1 MRRLIRPIC
10 PYCSYDLTGAM
21 DGRAA
26 GTEYVTC
33 SECGRLVHLQEAMM
47 RGANLRRRLR
57 LPGGIVVLAFMM
69 LAVVVL
75 AMIGRMLAYFSSVM

>member
-10 PYCSYDLTGAM
+10 PCCSYDLTGAM

-26 GTEYVTC
+26 GTEFLTC

-47 RGANLRRRLR
+47 RGANLRSRVR
-57 LPGGIVVLAFMM
+57 LPGGIVVLAFMI
-69 LAVVVL
+69 LAIGLLPLL
-75 AMIGRMLAYFSSVM
+75 AWLLHYLERAM